1 MVGRAHLGF
10 FIKTENLTGLP
21 QVFCGQSVLTYEL
34 KCFNNSNQ
42 AENKQTLRKHSCTH
56 MSAK

>member
-21 QVFCGQSVLTYEL
+21 QVFCGQLPICSDLVIKMLQQL
-34 KCFNNSNQ
+34 KPS
-42 AENKQTLRKHSCTH
+42 RK
-56 MSAK
+56 